1 MVSPAFLLE
10 AGRHVMRVVF
20 DGNGP
25 TGGMGNF
32 NWFELQPFPAST
44 AFPAAPATIPGLIQM
59 ENFDSGGKA
68 LAYWNSNSQNNGGAN
83 YRPGETVYIEACSDT
98 GGGYDVGS
106 TNPADWLNY
115 TVNIERA
122 GAYTLNVR
130 VATQVAGGV
139 FHLGLDGRDISGPI
153 SVPQTNGWQTWQ
165 TLTVPGIR
173 LPAGPHTLQMV
184 MDTGGYYNTIGN
196 FNWFSLE

>member
-1 MVSPAFLLE
+1 
-10 AGRHVMRVVF
+10 MRVVF

-32 NWFELQPFPAST
+32 NWFDVQPFTAST
-44 AFPAAPATIPGLIQM
+44 AFPAGPATIPGLIQM

-68 LAYWNSNSQNNGGAN
+68 LAYWNGNSQNNGGAN

-98 GGGYDVGS
+98 SGGYDVGS

-139 FHLGLDGRDISGPI
+139 FHLALDGQDISGPI

-165 TLTVPGIR
+165 TLSVPGIR
-173 LPAGPHTLQMV
+173 LPAGTHTLQMV